1 MLIGA
6 AVMPH
11 GNPVLEPE
19 DNETRRLAEVLRKIG
34 EEFKGAEA
42 YVLISPHN
50 VRMSD
55 HLGVVMAEHLVSWLG
70 FEGKELPG
78 EWETE
83 RDLAGKI
90 YESAKGAGL
99 PVADLNFAALSG
111 EYSRWPL
118 SWGEL
123 IPLQF
128 LEKKPLVLLTP
139 ARNVSREALVRFGEI
154 IAEVIEGSGKRV
166 AFIASA
172 DHGHGHDEKG
182 PYGKVKESEEYDRL
196 VMEILSENRLERLM
210 EIPEELVRKALVDSY
225 WQLLVLYGLLKKVPM
240 EIRETAY
247 ACPTYFGMAG
257 ALWVMKA

>member
-6 AVMPH
+6 AMMPH

-19 DNETRRLAEVLRKIG
+19 DEETKRLAEVLGKIG
-34 EEFKGAEA
+34 RALSDADA

-78 EWETE
+78 EWRTE
-83 RDLAGKI
+83 KELARKI
-90 YESAKGAGL
+90 YESAKSAGL
-99 PVADLNFAALSG
+99 PVVDMNFAALSG
-111 EYSRWPL
+111 DYSRWPL

-123 IPLQF
+123 IPLHF

-139 ARNVSREALVRFGEI
+139 ARNVPREVLVRFGEVI
-154 IAEVIEGSGKRV
+154 GDVIEWSEKRV

-172 DHGHGHDEKG
+172 DHGHGHSEEG

-196 VMEILSENRLERLM
+196 VMEIISENRLEKLM
-210 EIPEELVRKALVDSY
+210 EIPKELVRKALVDSY
-225 WQLLVLYGLLKKVPM
+225 WQLLVLHGLLKRVPM
-240 EIRETAY
+240 GVRETSY

-257 ALWVMKA
+257 ALWVR